1 MTHERGCNINFLI
14 TLDAGL
20 AQSVEQRTENPRV
33 PGSIP
38 GPGTFKI
45 KGLGDSGLAPFF
57 IHTSQSKLF
66 HLGPF

>member
-1 MTHERGCNINFLI
+1 LTHQGGCNINFLI
-14 TLDAGL
+14 IQDAGL

-45 KGLGDSGLAPFF
+45 KGLANMKLAPFSLLV
-57 IHTSQSKLF
+57 TNL
-66 HLGPF
+66 